1 MTSAA
6 ATKPLDLERAIQHL
20 TRAGCEPH
28 VRGEI
33 VEALVAEAMQAAALE
48 AGRAGRRRQGAWP
61 LAAFVRSWLRSV
73 GLTNDQIQDIERA
86 TNELA
91 QQIADYRR
99 QGEAL
104 VRLAQEDV

>member
-1 MTSAA
+1 MNAT
-6 ATKPLDLERAIQHL
+6 ATKPLDLERVVGLL
-20 TRAGCEPH
+20 TRAGCDPH

-33 VEALVAEAMQAAALE
+33 VQTLVEEALQDAALE
-48 AGRAGRRRQGAWP
+48 AGRTGRVHRGSWP
-61 LAAFVRSWLRSV
+61 LAAFVRGWLRSV
-73 GLTNDQIQDIERA
+73 GLTNDQIQQVEQA
-86 TNELA
+86 VNELA